1 MYEVIVRFANEE
13 KVTCIRDT
21 FSKAKWWAN
30 EIVRSGSLFCKNKV
44 TEYSKQ
50 AIGEKEER
58 NEKNHK

>member
-30 EIVRSGSLFCKNKV
+30 KIVRGELLFCKNEV
-44 TEYSKQ
+44 TEYSIK
-50 AIGEKEER
+50 AIKGDK
-58 NEKNHK
+58 KV

>member
-30 EIVRSGSLFCKNKV
+30 EIARSGSLFCKNEI
-44 TEYSKQ
+44 TEYSIK
-50 AIGEKEER
+50 AIKGDK
-58 NEKNHK
+58 KV

>member
-44 TEYSKQ
+44 TEYSIK
-50 AIGEKEER
+50 AIGEKEE
-58 NEKNHK
+58 